1 MKKLHISLD
10 NVGDVLPENLTE
22 EQKARVK
29 TLFYKKLSL
38 EAHSFYKGKMQTF
51 PKAGVFGFNWFNAW
65 YTPGISNISTTIRDH
80 NDMSFTLTNRGNL
93 VGIVSDSTRVL
104 GDGDV
109 TPPGGLG
116 VMEGK
121 AFLMKYL
128 GGVDANALCMDSRN
142 AEGQPDPS
150 IIIEFVKRIQHSYG
164 AINLEDISQPNCYEV
179 LDTLRDEC
187 DIPVWHDDQQGTAC
201 VILAGLINSLLLAG
215 KTIDQVR
222 IVFNGAGAANIANA
236 RLILAA
242 GAKPENIAMFD
253 IQGPLNSSRKDF
265 MEDAR
270 YYAHKAICETTNPG
284 NYQTLQEALVGAD
297 VLISCSKPGPGV
309 IKKDWVARM
318 AEKSI
323 LFACANPVPEMYP
336 YEAKEA
342 GAFIVGTGRGDFP
355 NQINNSLCFP
365 GILKGALLVR
375 AKKITD
381 SMAIAA
387 AKAIAEYSRKKGIHA
402 EQVICKMDDME
413 VYPYQAA
420 QVATEAVQ
428 SGISRIQKTWQ
439 DVYDEAL
446 ADIRTVR
453 SMMKDMMDAG
463 WIQQIPQS
471 LLQDALQWSL
481 EELHRQQS

>member
-201 VILAGLINSLLLAG
+201 LILAGLINSLLLAG

>member
-1 MKKLHISLD
+1 MKEVHVSLD
-10 NVGDVLPENLTE
+10 NVGDVLPDDFTE

-51 PKAGVFGFNWFNAW
+51 PKAGVYGFNWFNAW
-65 YTPGISNISTTIRDH
+65 YTPGVSNISTTIRDH
-80 NDMSFTLTNRGNL
+80 NELSFSLTNRGNL

-109 TPPGGLG
+109 TPSGGLG

-128 GGVDANALCMDSRN
+128 GGVDANALCIDSRN
-142 AEGQPDPS
+142 QEGQPDPS
-150 IIIEFVKRIQHSYG
+150 IIIDFVKRIQHSYG

-179 LDTLRDEC
+179 LDTLRDKC

-201 VILAGLINSLLLAG
+201 VILAGLINALILAG
-215 KTIDQVR
+215 KSIDQVR
-222 IVFNGAGAANIANA
+222 IVFNGAGAANMANA
-236 RLILAA
+236 RLILSA
-242 GAKPENIAMFD
+242 GAKPENIVMFD
-253 IQGPLNSSRKDF
+253 VQGPLNPSRKDF

-270 YYAHKAICETTNPG
+270 YYAHKAICETTNP
-284 NYQTLQEALVGAD
+284 NDYQSLPEALVDAD

-309 IKKDWVARM
+309 IKKEWVSTM

-323 LFACANPVPEMYP
+323 LFACANPVPEIYP

-381 SMAIAA
+381 QMAIAA
-387 AKAIAEYSRKKGIHA
+387 AKAIAEYSRKKGIHS

-420 QVATEAVQ
+420 EVATEAVQ

-453 SMMKDMMDAG
+453 SMMEEMMKSG

-471 LLQDALQWSL
+471 ILQDSLQWAID
-481 EELHRQQS
+481 ELHRQQ

>member
-1 MKKLHISLD
+1 MKKLHVSLD
-10 NVGDVLPENLTE
+10 NVGDVLPEDLTE

-65 YTPGISNISTTIRDH
+65 YTPGISNISTTIRDD

-142 AEGQPDPS
+142 AEGKPDPS

-201 VILAGLINSLLLAG
+201 VILAGLINSLILAG
-215 KTIDQVR
+215 KNIDQVR
-222 IVFNGAGAANIANA
+222 IVFNGAGAANMANA

-242 GAKPENIAMFD
+242 GAKPENIVMFD
-253 IQGPLNSSRKDF
+253 VQGPLNTSRKDF

-270 YYAHKAICETTNPG
+270 YYAHKAICETTNPR
-284 NYQTLQEALVGAD
+284 NYQTLKEALVNAD

-309 IKKDWVARM
+309 IKKEWVSKM

-323 LFACANPVPEMYP
+323 LFACANPVPEIYP

-381 SMAIAA
+381 PMAIAA
-387 AKAIAEYSRKKGIHA
+387 AKAIAAYSRKKGIHA

-413 VYPYQAA
+413 VFPYQAA
-420 QVATEAVQ
+420 EVATEAVQ

-463 WIQQIPQS
+463 WIQQIPQT

-481 EELHRQQS
+481 EELQRQQS